1 MLGSDDAARQARQ
14 VLELALRVGDVL
26 LTAGMSANDVVV
38 EMLRITEAY
47 GLKRVHVDLT
57 FNSIAVTYY
66 AAPTTVPMTMV
77 RTVQPDVLDF
87 TKVRRVQA
95 LVESI
100 HGGRP
105 LGGRPLKDAI
115 SDLERIRDA
124 PRLYSDW
131 VASAGNACIAPGVT
145 LLFTVSWQ
153 ILVITFITGF
163 AVDRLLV
170 WASARRLPPF
180 FSQLAAAAFI
190 TLVATGVSAL
200 GSHGVGILLSAD
212 PTLIVVGGIILL
224 VAGMTAVGAMQDAI
238 DQFYVT
244 ASARFLEVAM
254 MTGGIV
260 LGIVAGL
267 QVGVALGHPIA
278 VSTQALTLGPV
289 VAQFIGATVIS
300 AAFALSAYAG
310 LVTVVL
316 AGFMGALAWAGYL
329 AMVTLGF
336 REVPA
341 NAAGALLAA
350 FVATI
355 IARRFR
361 TPGFA
366 LIAAAILPL
375 VPGLSLFTGLL
386 QAVGTLAQP
395 ADLAASGVTLL
406 QALGVAVGIAA
417 GATLGTYLGRPVKEQ
432 LRRIRNLPRPRTRS
446 LPEESNQTGD

>member
-1 MLGSDDAARQARQ
+1 MLGSDDAATQARRS
-14 VLELALRVGDVL
+14 LELALRVGDVL
-26 LTAGMSANDVVV
+26 LAAGMSANDVVV

-57 FNSIAVTYY
+57 FTSITVTYY
-66 AAPTTVPMTMV
+66 AAPTTVPMTLV

-95 LVESI
+95 LAEGI
-100 HGGRP
+100 RAGLP
-105 LGGRPLKDAI
+105 LEDAI
-115 SDLERIRDA
+115 NDLEEIRDA
-124 PRLYSDW
+124 PRLYSGW
-131 VASAGNACIAPGVT
+131 VASAGNAAIAPGVT

-163 AVDRLLV
+163 AVDRLLL

-180 FSQLAAAAFI
+180 FSQLGAAAFI

-200 GSHGVGILLSAD
+200 GSYGVDILLGVD

-254 MTGGIV
+254 MTAGIV

-278 VSTQALTLGPV
+278 VSTQSLTLGPV

-310 LVTVVL
+310 LITVVL
-316 AGFMGALAWAGYL
+316 SGLMGALGWAGYL
-329 AMVTLGF
+329 EMVTLGF
-336 REVPA
+336 GEVTA

-361 TPGFA
+361 TPNFA

-386 QAVGTLAQP
+386 QAVGSSTQP
-395 ADLAASGVTLL
+395 GDLAASGVILL

-432 LRRIRNLPRPRTRS
+432 LRRIRNLPRPRPPS
-446 LPEESNQTGD
+446 IPEESKQTGQ

>member
-1 MLGSDDAARQARQ
+1 
-14 VLELALRVGDVL
+14 
-26 LTAGMSANDVVV
+26 MSANDVVV
-38 EMLRITEAY
+38 EMLCITEAY

-57 FNSIAVTYY
+57 FTSITVTYY
-66 AAPTTVPMTMV
+66 AAPTTVPMTLV

-95 LVESI
+95 LAEGI
-100 HGGRP
+100 RAGLP
-105 LGGRPLKDAI
+105 LEEAI
-115 SDLERIRDA
+115 NDLEKIRDA
-124 PRLYSDW
+124 PRLYSGW
-131 VASAGNACIAPGVT
+131 VASAGNAAIAPGVT

-153 ILVITFITGF
+153 ILVITFVTGF
-163 AVDRLLV
+163 AVDRLLL
-170 WASARRLPPF
+170 WASGRRLPPF

-200 GSHGVGILLSAD
+200 GSHGVGILLPVD
-212 PTLIVVGGIILL
+212 PTLIVIGGIILL

-254 MTGGIV
+254 MTAGIV
-260 LGIVAGL
+260 LGIVSGL
-267 QVGVALGHPIA
+267 QAGVALGHPIA

-310 LVTVVL
+310 LISVVL
-316 AGFMGALAWAGYL
+316 SGLMGALGWAGYL
-329 AMVTLGF
+329 GMVTLGF
-336 REVPA
+336 GEVTA

-355 IARRFR
+355 VARRFR
-361 TPGFA
+361 TPNFA

-386 QAVGTLAQP
+386 QAVGSATEP
-395 ADLAASGVTLL
+395 GDLAASGVTLL

-432 LRRIRNLPRPRTRS
+432 LRRIRNLPRPRPRS
-446 LPEESNQTGD
+446 IPEESKQTGE

>member
-1 MLGSDDAARQARQ
+1 MLGSDDAATQARQ
-14 VLELALRVGDVL
+14 ALELALRVGDVL
-26 LTAGMSANDVVV
+26 LAAGMSANDVVV
-38 EMLRITEAY
+38 EMLCITEAY

-57 FNSIAVTYY
+57 FTSITVTYY
-66 AAPTTVPMTMV
+66 AAPTTVPMTLV

-95 LVESI
+95 LAEGI
-100 HGGRP
+100 RAGLP
-105 LGGRPLKDAI
+105 LEDAI
-115 SDLERIRDA
+115 NDLERIRDA
-124 PRLYSDW
+124 PRLYSGW
-131 VASAGNACIAPGVT
+131 VASAGNAAIAPGVT
-145 LLFTVSWQ
+145 LLFTLSWQ
-153 ILVITFITGF
+153 ILVITFLTGF

-200 GSHGVGILLSAD
+200 GSSGVGILRVD

-238 DQFYVT
+238 DLFYVT

-254 MTGGIV
+254 MTAGIV
-260 LGIVAGL
+260 LGILAGL

-289 VAQFIGATVIS
+289 VAQFVGATVIS

-310 LVTVVL
+310 LISVVL
-316 AGFMGALAWAGYL
+316 SGLMGALGWAGYL
-329 AMVTLGF
+329 GMVTLGF
-336 REVPA
+336 GEVTA

-355 IARRFR
+355 VARRFR
-361 TPGFA
+361 TPNFA

-386 QAVGTLAQP
+386 QAVGSATEP
-395 ADLAASGVTLL
+395 GDLAASGVTLL
-406 QALGVAVGIAA
+406 QALGVAVGIAG

-432 LRRIRNLPRPRTRS
+432 LRRIRNLPRPRPRS
-446 LPEESNQTGD
+446 LSEESKQTGD

>member
-1 MLGSDDAARQARQ
+1 MGSDDAATRARKA
-14 VLELALRVGDVL
+14 LELAVRVGDVL

-47 GLKRVHVDLT
+47 GLKRVHIDVT
-57 FNSIAVTYY
+57 FTSIAATYY
-66 AAPTTVPMTMV
+66 AAPTTVPMTLV

-95 LVESI
+95 LAERV
-100 HGGRP
+100 HGGLP
-105 LGGRPLKDAI
+105 LDDAI
-115 SDLERIRDA
+115 SDLERIRRA
-124 PRLYSDW
+124 PRLYSGW
-131 VASAGNACIAPGVT
+131 VASAGNAAIAPGVA

-163 AVDRLLV
+163 AVDRLLL
-170 WASARRLPPF
+170 WASAQRLPPF
-180 FSQLAAAAFI
+180 FSQLGAAAFI
-190 TLVATGVSAL
+190 TLVATGVNTL
-200 GSHGVGILLSAD
+200 GSHGLDILLGVD
-212 PTLIVVGGIILL
+212 PTLIVVGGIVLL

-244 ASARFLEVAM
+244 ASARFLEVAI

-278 VSTQALTLGPV
+278 VSTQPLTLGPL
-289 VAQFIGATVIS
+289 VAQFVGATVIS

-310 LVTVVL
+310 LETVVL
-316 AGFMGALAWAGYL
+316 AGLMGALGWAGYL
-329 AMVTLGF
+329 GMVALGF
-336 REVPA
+336 AEVPA

-355 IARRFR
+355 VARRSR
-361 TPGFA
+361 TPGFG

-375 VPGLSLFTGLL
+375 VPGLSLFNGLL
-386 QAVGTLAQP
+386 QAVGTLGQP
-395 ADLAASGVTLL
+395 EDLATSGVTLL

-432 LRRIRNLPRPRTRS
+432 LRRIRNLPRPRPRS
-446 LPEESNQTGD
+446 IREESQENGE

>member
-1 MLGSDDAARQARQ
+1 MLGSDDAATQARKA
-14 VLELALRVGDVL
+14 LELALRVGDVL

-47 GLKRVHVDLT
+47 GLSRVHVDVT
-57 FNSIAVTYY
+57 FTSIAVTYY
-66 AAPTTVPMTMV
+66 AAPTTVPMTLV

-95 LVESI
+95 LVQHI
-100 HGGRP
+100 HAGGMP
-105 LGGRPLKDAI
+105 LQGAI
-115 SDLERIRDA
+115 NNLERLRNA
-124 PRLYSDW
+124 PRPYSGW
-131 VASAGNACIAPGVT
+131 VASAGNAAIAPGVT

-153 ILVITFITGF
+153 ILVITFIAGF
-163 AVDRLLV
+163 AVDRLLA
-170 WASARRLPPF
+170 WANARRLPPF
-180 FSQLAAAAFI
+180 FSQLAGAAFI

-200 GSHGVGILLSAD
+200 GAHGADILLSVD
-212 PTLIVVGGIILL
+212 PTLIVVGGIVLL
-224 VAGMTAVGAMQDAI
+224 FAGMTAVGAMQDAI

-244 ASARFLEVAM
+244 ASARFLKVAM

-278 VSTQALTLGPV
+278 VSTHALTLGPV
-289 VAQFIGATVIS
+289 VAQFVGATVIS

-310 LVTVVL
+310 VVTVVL
-316 AGFMGALAWAGYL
+316 SGLMGALGWAGYL
-329 AMVTLGF
+329 GMATSGF
-336 REVPA
+336 GEVSA

-350 FVATI
+350 CVATI
-355 IARRFR
+355 IARRFQ

-395 ADLAASGVTLL
+395 RNLAASSVTLL
-406 QALGVAVGIAA
+406 QALGVAVGIAG

-432 LRRIRNLPRPRTRS
+432 LRRIRNLPRPPRRS
-446 LPEESNQTGD
+446 IPEESKQTGD

>member
-1 MLGSDDAARQARQ
+1 MNNVTATQARQA
-14 VLELALRVGDVL
+14 LELALRVGDVL
-26 LTAGMSANDVVV
+26 LAAGMSANDVVV
-38 EMLRITEAY
+38 EMLRITDAY
-47 GLKRVHVDLT
+47 ELERVHVDLT
-57 FNSIAVTYY
+57 FTSITVTYY
-66 AAPTTVPMTMV
+66 AAPTTVPMTLV

-95 LVESI
+95 LAEGI
-100 HGGRP
+100 RAGLP
-105 LGGRPLKDAI
+105 LEDAI
-115 SDLERIRDA
+115 NDLEEIRDA
-124 PRLYSDW
+124 PRLYSGW
-131 VASAGNACIAPGVT
+131 VASAGNAAIAPGVT

-163 AVDRLLV
+163 AVDRLLL

-180 FSQLAAAAFI
+180 FSQLGAAALI
-190 TLVATGVSAL
+190 TLVATGVSFL
-200 GSHGVGILLSAD
+200 GSHGVDVLLGVSS
-212 PTLIVVGGIILL
+212 TLIVVGGIILL

-244 ASARFLEVAM
+244 ASARFLEVVM
-254 MTGGIV
+254 MTAGIV
-260 LGIVAGL
+260 VGIVAGL

-278 VSTQALTLGPV
+278 VSTQSLTLGPV
-289 VAQFIGATVIS
+289 AAQFIGATVIS

-316 AGFMGALAWAGYL
+316 SGLMGALGWAGYL
-329 AMVTLGF
+329 GMVAFGF
-336 REVPA
+336 GEVPA

-350 FVATI
+350 FVATLI
-355 IARRFR
+355 SRRFR
-361 TPGFA
+361 TPNFA

-386 QAVGTLAQP
+386 EAVGSATEP
-395 ADLAASGVTLL
+395 GDLAAAGVTLL

-432 LRRIRNLPRPRTRS
+432 LRRIRNLPIPGRS
-446 LPEESNQTGD
+446 LRKPSRRPTKP

>member
-1 MLGSDDAARQARQ
+1 
-14 VLELALRVGDVL
+14 
-26 LTAGMSANDVVV
+26 
-38 EMLRITEAY
+38 
-47 GLKRVHVDLT
+47 
-57 FNSIAVTYY
+57 
-66 AAPTTVPMTMV
+66 MTLV

-95 LVESI
+95 LAEGI
-100 HGGRP
+100 RAGLP
-105 LGGRPLKDAI
+105 LEDAI
-115 SDLERIRDA
+115 NDLEKIRDA
-124 PRLYSDW
+124 PRLYSGW
-131 VASAGNACIAPGVT
+131 VASAGNAAIAPGVT

-153 ILVITFITGF
+153 ILVITFVTGF
-163 AVDRLLV
+163 AVDRLLL
-170 WASARRLPPF
+170 WASGRRLPPF

-200 GSHGVGILLSAD
+200 GSHGVGILLPVD

-254 MTGGIV
+254 MTAGIV
-260 LGIVAGL
+260 LGIVSGL
-267 QVGVALGHPIA
+267 QVGVAFGHPIA

-289 VAQFIGATVIS
+289 VAQFIGAAVIS

-310 LVTVVL
+310 LISVVL
-316 AGFMGALAWAGYL
+316 SGLMGALGWAGYL
-329 AMVTLGF
+329 GMVTLGF
-336 REVPA
+336 GEVSA

-355 IARRFR
+355 VARRFR
-361 TPGFA
+361 TPNFA

-386 QAVGTLAQP
+386 QAVGSATEP
-395 ADLAASGVTLL
+395 GDLAASGVTLL

-432 LRRIRNLPRPRTRS
+432 LRRIRNLPRPRHRS
-446 LPEESNQTGD
+446 IPEESKQTGE

>member
-1 MLGSDDAARQARQ
+1 MLGSDDAATQARQ
-14 VLELALRVGDVL
+14 ALELALRVGDVL
-26 LTAGMSANDVVV
+26 LAAGMSANDVVV

-47 GLKRVHVDLT
+47 GLERVHVDLT
-57 FNSIAVTYY
+57 FTSITVTYY
-66 AAPTTVPMTMV
+66 AAPTTVPMTLV

-95 LVESI
+95 LAEGI
-100 HGGRP
+100 RAGLP
-105 LGGRPLKDAI
+105 LEDAI
-115 SDLERIRDA
+115 NDLERIRDA
-124 PRLYSDW
+124 PRLYSGW
-131 VASAGNACIAPGVT
+131 VASAGNAAIAPGVT

-153 ILVITFITGF
+153 ILVITFVTGF
-163 AVDRLLV
+163 AVDRLLL
-170 WASARRLPPF
+170 WANGRRLPPF

-200 GSHGVGILLSAD
+200 GSHGVGILLPVD

-254 MTGGIV
+254 MTAGIV
-260 LGIVAGL
+260 LGILAGL

-289 VAQFIGATVIS
+289 VAQFVGATVIS

-310 LVTVVL
+310 LISVVL
-316 AGFMGALAWAGYL
+316 SGLMGALGWVGYL
-329 AMVTLGF
+329 GMVTLGF
-336 REVPA
+336 GEVIA

-350 FVATI
+350 FVATLV
-355 IARRFR
+355 ARRFR
-361 TPGFA
+361 TPNFA

-386 QAVGTLAQP
+386 QAVGSATEP
-395 ADLAASGVTLL
+395 GDLAASGVTLL
-406 QALGVAVGIAA
+406 QALGVAVGIAG

-432 LRRIRNLPRPRTRS
+432 LRRIQNLPRPRPRS
-446 LPEESNQTGD
+446 LSEESKQTGD

>member
-1 MLGSDDAARQARQ
+1 MFESDDAATQARKA
-14 VLELALRVGDVL
+14 LELTLRVGDVL

-47 GLKRVHVDLT
+47 GLKRVHLDVT
-57 FNSIAVTYY
+57 FTSIAVTYY
-66 AAPTTVPMTMV
+66 AAPTRVPMTLV

-95 LVESI
+95 LVQGI
-100 HGGRP
+100 HAGLP
-105 LGGRPLKDAI
+105 LEDAI
-115 SDLERIRDA
+115 NDLEKIRDA
-124 PRLYSDW
+124 PHLYSGW
-131 VASAGNACIAPGVT
+131 VASAGNAGIAPGVT

-153 ILVITFITGF
+153 ILVITFLTGF
-163 AVDRLLV
+163 AVDRLLI
-170 WASARRLPPF
+170 WASVRRLPPF
-180 FSQLAAAAFI
+180 FSQLGAAAFI

-200 GSHGVGILLSAD
+200 GSSGVGILRVD

-238 DQFYVT
+238 DRFYVT

-278 VSTQALTLGPV
+278 VSTESLALGPV

-310 LVTVVL
+310 LITVVL
-316 AGFMGALAWAGYL
+316 SGLMGALAWAGYL
-329 AMVTLGF
+329 GMVRFGF
-336 REVPA
+336 GEVTA

-355 IARRFR
+355 IARRSG

-366 LIAAAILPL
+366 LIAAAVLPL

-386 QAVGTLAQP
+386 QAVGTQAQP
-395 ADLAASGVTLL
+395 GDLAASGVTLL

-432 LRRIRNLPRPRTRS
+432 LRRIRNLPRPRLRS
-446 LPEESNQTGD
+446 IPTESQQPGE